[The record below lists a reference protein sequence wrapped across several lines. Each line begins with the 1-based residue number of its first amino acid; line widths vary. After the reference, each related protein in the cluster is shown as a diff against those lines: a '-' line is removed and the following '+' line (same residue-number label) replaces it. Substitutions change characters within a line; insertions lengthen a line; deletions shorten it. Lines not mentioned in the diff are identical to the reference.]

1 MAWLTFDNPVT
12 WWWVVLTTAAVV
24 NAAVWFALS
33 RRVLARAPRD
43 EHRPA
48 LVAVVVLAGIYT
60 LGCGSRSIVPRADVE
75 RFCLW
80 DTWFSNVFVGRSI
93 ATIAE
98 LAFAIEGAIVL
109 YVMSRALDFTLGKVV
124 ARAVVVLIATA
135 ECFSWYAVISTNY
148 VGNACEE
155 SLWATSYFL
164 VAIALAVMAWKTTG
178 TLRKVAGASAV
189 GAAIYVTFMV
199 THDVPMYLARHAEDV
214 RHPRAFFSLADGVH
228 DLLTRWV
235 VTHRIEDWSA
245 EIPWMT
251 LYFTVAVWLSIALC
265 LAPMTPQA
273 VKRLQTGS

>member
-12 WWWVVLTTAAVV
+12 WWWVGLSVAAVF
-24 NAAVWFALS
+24 NAGVWAVLS
-33 RRVLARAPRD
+33 RRVLARTPHD
-43 EHRPA
+43 EHRRA
-48 LVAVVVLAGIYT
+48 IVAVVMLAGVYT
-60 LGCGSRSIVPRADVE
+60 LGCGSRSIIPRADVE

-93 ATIAE
+93 ATVAE

-109 YVMSRALDFTLGKVV
+109 YVMSRALDFTLGKLV
-124 ARAVVVLIATA
+124 AGAVVVLIATA

-164 VAIALAVMAWKTTG
+164 VAVALAVMAWKTSG
-178 TLRKVAGASAV
+178 QLRRVAGAAAV
-189 GAAIYVTFMV
+189 GAAIYVAFMV

-214 RHPRAFFSLADGVH
+214 LHPRPFFTVADGVR

-235 VTHRIEDWSA
+235 VTHRIEDWGP

-251 LYFTVAVWLSIALC
+251 LYFTVAVWLSLALC
-265 LAPMTPQA
+265 VAPMTPAA
-273 VKRLQTGS
+273 VKRLQAGP

>member
-1 MAWLTFDNPVT
+1 MAWLDFDNPVT
-12 WWWVVLTTAAVV
+12 WWWLTLSLAAVL
-24 NAAVWFALS
+24 NASAWVVVARGVVQRAAHDGH
-33 RRVLARAPRD
+33 RRAI
-43 EHRPA
+43 
-48 LVAVVVLAGIYT
+48 VAVVVLAGVYT

-93 ATIAE
+93 ATVAE

-109 YVMSRALDFTLGKVV
+109 FVISRALGFGLGTVV
-124 ARAVVVLIATA
+124 ARVVVVLIAAA

-148 VGNACEE
+148 LGNACEE

-164 VAIALAVMAWKTTG
+164 AAIALLLMARRTTG
-178 TLRKVAGASAV
+178 SLRRVAAAGSV
-189 GAAIYVTFMV
+189 GALVYVAFMV
-199 THDVPMYLARHAEDV
+199 THDVPMYLSRHAEDV
-214 RHPRAFFSLADGVH
+214 LHPRAFFSLSQGVH

-235 VTHRIEDWSA
+235 VTHRIEDWRA

-265 LAPMTPQA
+265 LSPMTPDA
-273 VKRLQTGS
+273 VKRLQSPR